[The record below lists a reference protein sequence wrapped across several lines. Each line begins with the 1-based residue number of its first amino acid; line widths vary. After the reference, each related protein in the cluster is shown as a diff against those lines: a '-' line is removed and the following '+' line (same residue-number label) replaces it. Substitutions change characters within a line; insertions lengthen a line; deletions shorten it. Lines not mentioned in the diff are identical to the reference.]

1 MSDTLIEASANPIAC
16 LEFTSLYQHSLIE
29 EPPTSS
35 APIATRRE
43 YHMMTRKA
51 ANLCG
56 GCPLAAQCLYDA
68 VVHHDV
74 NGFAGGTTQR
84 QRNEMRQILG
94 IKVAPEDFDTLAG
107 VTTPHRQVDHN
118 EVVRLRQ
125 ANPHESLETIAQRL
139 GCSLSTVKRHLR
151 KARAAAAAGT
161 PKTPEK
167 PKLPTMT
174 EVRDALLVVTQP
186 NRSRRAA

>member
-1 MSDTLIEASANPIAC
+1 M
-16 LEFTSLYQHSLIE
+16 EFTSLYQHSLIE
-29 EPPTSS
+29 EPPTTS
-35 APIATRRE
+35 APIETRRE
-43 YHMMTRKA
+43 YQMMTRKA

-56 GCPLAAQCLYDA
+56 GCPLSSQCLYDA
-68 VVHHDV
+68 VVRHDV
-74 NGFAGGTTQR
+74 NGFVGGTTQR
-84 QRNEMRQILG
+84 QRNEMRHILG

-151 KARAAAAAGT
+151 KARAAAAAG
-161 PKTPEK
+161 PKKAPEQ
-167 PKLPTMT
+167 PKLPTMSA
-174 EVRDALLVVTQP
+174 VRNALVTVTQP
-186 NRSRRAA
+186 ARTRRAA